1 MFKFSCAAL
10 LAAMLLASLA
20 MADQIVLKNGDRL
33 TGAIVKS
40 DGKTLTI
47 KSEFAG
53 TVSVP
58 VEAITQITADQP
70 LYLMLKDNQTLVG
83 TVATADGKLSIK
95 TADAGTIT
103 VPQDSVQTVRS
114 KEEEAAYQA
123 ELSRLRNPRLRDL
136 WSGTLDTGLSLAK
149 GNADSTTFNFGFNA
163 ARTTTRDKI
172 TAYMTALYARNSTT
186 GTSLVTANAKRGGAR
201 YDINLSSKVFA
212 FGAGSLENDEFQ
224 KLDLRLTL
232 GGGLGWHALK
242 TERSTFDIF
251 GGGSMNREYYST
263 PLNRTSGEILL
274 GEEFDHKWTS
284 RTSFNERAVLFPNM
298 SETGEYR
305 LNFDTGIVTLLNTWL
320 GWTLTFS
327 DRYISNPVAGTKSND
342 LLMSTGLRLTFGH

>member
-1 MFKFSCAAL
+1 MPRFSYTAVLTVIL
-10 LAAMLLASLA
+10 LAPPA

-58 VEAITQITADQP
+58 VEAITQITSDQP

-95 TADAGTIT
+95 TTDAGTVT

-114 KEEEAAYQA
+114 KDEEAAYQA
-123 ELSRLRNPRLRDL
+123 ELNRLRNPSLRDL

-149 GNADSTTFNFGFNA
+149 GNADSATFNFGFNA

-172 TAYMTALYARNSTT
+172 SGYMTVLYARNSTT

-201 YDINLSSKVFA
+201 YDINLSSRVFA
-212 FGAGSLENDEFQ
+212 FGLGDLENDEFQ

-232 GGGLGWHALK
+232 GGGMGWHALK

-251 GGGSMNREYYST
+251 GGGSMNREYFT
-263 PLNRTSGEILL
+263 DLNRSSGEILL
-274 GEEFDHKWTS
+274 GEEFTHKWNP
-284 RTSFNERAVLFPNM
+284 RTSFNERTVIYPNM

-305 LNFDTGIVTLLNTWL
+305 LNFDTGLVTLLNTWL